1 MNMRCPLRCW
11 RPARRALAG
20 CVIALGA
27 GLAAGGCA
35 TGHSATGGSQVSTVV
50 HLTNDLAPPADVSVY
65 AVTQDGIRT
74 LIGTVPPSGH
84 RVLRVPQSMLPGT
97 SFRIIAERPLA
108 RAIVS
113 QPITASTSDTI
124 IDWELQSNSMWFPEG
139 EGS

>member
-20 CVIALGA
+20 CVI
-27 GLAAGGCA
+27 
-35 TGHSATGGSQVSTVV
+35 
-50 HLTNDLAPPADVSVY
+50 
-65 AVTQDGIRT
+65 VTQDGIRT